1 MKISENLENLEILN
15 ISENVQIFS
24 IFGVFR
30 VCKDMD
36 QWFKLFDNGLKAK
49 YLPDHMINRM
59 TKYSKKPAKLTKTES
74 KKRGSKGGS
83 PTSTIALGG
92 LLDRVQ
98 QHQSKSNGKSK
109 GKTKGKMSMKRHSDP
124 PIDTLKTKQNSNSSR
139 AGRVRFAHSFDETEE
154 EMSTSKTRSI
164 LTLDDA
170 AIDSAISPELKE
182 HNLSPG
188 TPNSPSD
195 SRHSF
200 SPSSKEDVVA
210 VIGPQDGDSTYEF
223 AYGFLRDIVY
233 GQMLFN
239 QRKQVKA

>member
-1 MKISENLENLEILN
+1 
-15 ISENVQIFS
+15 
-24 IFGVFR
+24 
-30 VCKDMD
+30 
-36 QWFKLFDNGLKAK
+36 
-49 YLPDHMINRM
+49 
-59 TKYSKKPAKLTKTES
+59 
-74 KKRGSKGGS
+74 
-83 PTSTIALGG
+83 
-92 LLDRVQ
+92 
-98 QHQSKSNGKSK
+98 
-109 GKTKGKMSMKRHSDP
+109 MKRHSDP

-239 QRKQVKA
+239 QRKQLHTNAMNYIAKCLESSKKNNDKLSLLHTRHTEYAQRYSAMLQGDDNDLDGSGRGNDRRSMFWSRGR